1 MCCLWT
7 CVSSLTDCAASGLVC
22 STTACAASGRVS
34 LLWRPVLLL
43 NVSLLCAFP
52 GRVRVTVLQQSVM
65 SSEVYGLP
73 LHACAS
79 NARICSTAANAV
91 PRGLWPTA
99 ACAPSILSV
108 CKSLCC
114 TWTCLFTRAFVLH
127 LRVCLQELCAS
138 HGRVWLQ
145 EFCAAPGCV
154 CLQELC
160 AAPGRACLQEFLL
173 HLYVSVY
180 KNFVT
185 HLDVSANKSAAQAVT
200 VGVLLKIFLVCFGL
214 FRNSSVCF
222 GCFDIGLKHRN
233 KQKYFCFLFHET
245 NRNKRETDLV
255 LVCFGSNRNLFLFV
269 SRTP

>member
-52 GRVRVTVLQQSVM
+52 GRVRVSVLQQSVM
-65 SSEVYGLP
+65 SSEVSGLQ

-79 NARICSTAANAV
+79 NACICSTAANAV
-91 PRGLWPTA
+91 PRGLWPKA
-99 ACAPSILSV
+99 ACAPSVLSV

-160 AAPGRACLQEFLL
+160 AAPGRACLQEFLM
-173 HLYVSVY
+173 HLCVSVY
-180 KNFVT
+180 KSFVT

-222 GCFDIGLKHRN
+222 GCFDIG
-233 KQKYFCFLFHET
+233 
-245 NRNKRETDLV
+245 
-255 LVCFGSNRNLFLFV
+255 S
-269 SRTP
+269 